1 MCKFKKVDSKVILL
15 TPQELSFIN
24 NCIKNYSKYFQDDF
38 AFIPK
43 NIFEIPKI
51 LPNNFWLIL
60 NFYNKPMGFVYLD
73 NFIGKETR
81 LYSAELTT
89 CFAKCAW
96 GDFTKYSAKIFLKKC
111 FDDFGL
117 EKIKAQVYPDNFRV
131 KNLLKICGFTHE
143 STLQKETLRNGK
155 PQNIEVYGLYRN
167 YYYKK

>member
-24 NCIKNYSKYFQDDF
+24 SCIKNYSKYFQDDF

-73 NFIGKETR
+73 NFIGKETQ

-96 GDFTKYSAKIFLKKC
+96 GDFT
-111 FDDFGL
+111 D
-117 EKIKAQVYPDNFRV
+117 
-131 KNLLKICGFTHE
+131 
-143 STLQKETLRNGK
+143 
-155 PQNIEVYGLYRN
+155 
-167 YYYKK
+167 

>member
-15 TPQELSFIN
+15 APQELSFI
-24 NCIKNYSKYFQDDF
+24 
-38 AFIPK
+38 

-51 LPNNFWLIL
+51 LPNNFWLVL

-73 NFIGKETR
+73 NFIGKETQ

-111 FDDFGL
+111 FDEFGL

-131 KNLLKICGFTHE
+131 KTLLKICGFTHE
-143 STLQKETLRNGK
+143 STLQKETLRNCK